1 MCLFGYYFS
10 VCIDNLLTLY
20 NLLHTLLHCI
30 LYAEG
35 AFGKFWEAK
44 IMVLEGK
51 RVISMFIFWT

>member
-1 MCLFGYYFS
+1 MCLFEYYFS

-35 AFGKFWEAK
+35 AFGKQKLWYWK
-44 IMVLEGK
+44 VKKLSQCLYILD
-51 RVISMFIFWT
+51 VI